1 MGYIYKITNK
11 VNGKIYI
18 GQTIRSVEQRWK
30 DHQAAWHGNRHCQ
43 ALYDAFDK
51 YGIENF
57 DIEEIEQCAETELN
71 AKEQF
76 WIQYYDSFNSGYNI
90 TLGGDGNRKLDA
102 ATIYTLWDEGLT
114 TSQIAQKIGATK
126 NGVKLLLTGYENY
139 SIKEGKHRG
148 AKLKGITN
156 GKPIEQY
163 SLDGVYLNTFPNA
176 TVAAES
182 LGKGRAESNNIRSS
196 AHGRRKSAY
205 GYRWKFENEE
215 DLYK

>member
-11 VNGKIYI
+11 INNKVYI
-18 GQTIRSVEQRWK
+18 GQTITTVEHRWK
-30 DHQAAWHGNRHCQ
+30 GHLQAWKGNRHCQ

-51 YGIENF
+51 YGIDNF
-57 DIEEIEQCAETELN
+57 IVETIEKCDIEELDDRE
-71 AKEQF
+71 KY
-76 WIQYYDSFNSGYNI
+76 WIQYYDSYNNGYNL
-90 TLGGDGNRKLDA
+90 TVGGDGNRNLDYKL
-102 ATIYTLWDEGLT
+102 IRELWDSGLST
-114 TSQIAQKIGATK
+114 GEIAELIGSTRQ
-126 NGVKLLLTGYENY
+126 GVKLNLLDYDNY
-139 SIKEGKHRG
+139 SVDEGRHRG
-148 AKLKGITN
+148 SKLKGVTN

-182 LGKGRAESNNIRSS
+182 LGKGRAESNNIRTC

-205 GYRWKFENEE
+205 GYKWKFKNEE